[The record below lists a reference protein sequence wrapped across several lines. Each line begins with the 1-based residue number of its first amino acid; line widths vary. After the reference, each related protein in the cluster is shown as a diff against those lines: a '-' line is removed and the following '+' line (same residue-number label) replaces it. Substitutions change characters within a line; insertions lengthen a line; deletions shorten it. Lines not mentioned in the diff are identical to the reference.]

1 MPKRNHKNND
11 AGQKLFG
18 RKIASS
24 SFRKFITAA
33 LTTLIVF
40 LLLLWRLQP
49 QQVSLR
55 PGDTAVQTITANR
68 AAVYVDVEETER
80 LRQEAAN
87 SISPVYSRDANATA
101 VAERTVFDIFAAAQ
115 TVRNDEALATA
126 LDKVD
131 RLRDQLD
138 VSLSPQTLRLL
149 VKMQEGAFERRKASI
164 VEIVREQMVG
174 EIRSNT
180 DDLKNAREKAAAA
193 ADKLDISTQ
202 FKQME
207 AELAKVALCNNLI
220 YDGQATEEKRQ
231 QAARQVE
238 EQRRQLQPGDILISP
253 GETVTRRHLAM
264 FEALGLVQPT
274 IDYTQALA
282 LLLLV
287 ISLTL
292 SIVIYLFRFA
302 PQVHRDERLFYTLCA
317 SIVLAVLIIRL
328 LEGSPYYLIWALTT
342 ATTLAM
348 FLSVVISSEV
358 AVAAVIF
365 IAIVVGS
372 MTAGGD
378 TRLLITTA
386 ICGMAAAY
394 AVPTGHTRTTMV
406 TRASLLTAFIN
417 PAVLGIS
424 SKVLGM
430 NIAYEQLGVAAAAG
444 LASAILAFGLVM
456 VIQRPL
462 RLITEMRLIE
472 LLNPNEALLKEL
484 LTEAPG
490 SYQSSV
496 MVANL
501 AEPAAEAIGANGLL
515 TRTCCMYHDIGKLKR
530 PLFFGENQFGTENPH
545 DHLSPH
551 LSALV
556 LISHVKEGMELAE
569 DAGLPAEIAA
579 VIPEHHG
586 TSLVSYLYR
595 KAAAEAEDPD
605 EVREADFRYDGP
617 RPQSRET
624 AIVMLADTVEA
635 AARTMEDPQPQRIE
649 ELVDRL
655 VDAKIEDGQ
664 LDEAPLTFHD
674 ITTIKASFIHTL
686 NRMFHHR
693 TRYPDNFL
701 PENMRGLTGPKP
713 DENSA
718 SEGENSSSGSP
729 D

>member
-1 MPKRNHKNND
+1 MPKHNNKHNEVEH
-11 AGQKLFG
+11 KLFG
-18 RKIASS
+18 RKIQSS
-24 SFRKFITAA
+24 TFRKFITTV
-33 LTTLIVF
+33 LTTLMVF

-49 QQVSLR
+49 ERVSLS
-55 PGDTAVQTITANR
+55 PGDEATQTITANR
-68 AAVYVDVEETER
+68 AAVYVDVEETAR

-87 SISPVYSRDANATA
+87 SVSPVYNRDTNALA
-101 VAERTVFDIFAAAQ
+101 VAERTVSDIFAAAK
-115 TVRNDEALATA
+115 TVRNDESLTTA

-131 RLRDQLD
+131 RLREQLD
-138 VSLSPQTLRLL
+138 VSLSPETLRLL
-149 VKMQEGAFERRKASI
+149 IEMQEGAFERRKASI
-164 VEIVREQMVG
+164 IEIVREQMAG

-180 DDLKNAREKAAAA
+180 DDLTNVQQKAAAA
-193 ADKLDISTQ
+193 AEKLHIASQ
-202 FKQME
+202 FKRME
-207 AELAKVALCNNLI
+207 AELAKLALRNNLI
-220 YDGQATEEKRQ
+220 YDPLATEEKRE

-253 GETVTRRHLAM
+253 GETVSQRHLAM
-264 FEALGLVQPT
+264 FQALGLVQPT

-282 LLLLV
+282 SLLLI

-292 SIVIYLFRFA
+292 TIVIYIFRFA
-302 PQVHRDERLFYTLCA
+302 PQAHRDERLFYTLCA
-317 SIVLAVLIIRL
+317 SIVLAVLIVRL
-328 LEGSPYYLIWALTT
+328 LEGNPFYPIWALTT
-342 ATTLAM
+342 VTTLAM
-348 FLSVVISSEV
+348 FLSVVINSEV

-365 IAIVVGS
+365 IAIVIGS

-386 ICGMAAAY
+386 ICGLAAAY
-394 AVPTGHTRTTMV
+394 AVPTGHTKTTMV
-406 TRASLLTAFIN
+406 TRASLLTAVIN

-430 NIAYEQLGVAAAAG
+430 NIAYQQLGVAAIAG
-444 LASAILAFGLVM
+444 LASAILAFGLIM

-472 LLNPNEALLKEL
+472 LLNPNEPLLKEL

-530 PLFFGENQFGTENPH
+530 PLFFAENQFGTENPH

-556 LISHVKEGMELAE
+556 LISHVKEGMEMAE
-569 DAGLPAEIAA
+569 EAGLPAEIAA

-624 AIVMLADTVEA
+624 AIIMLADTVEA

-655 VDAKIEDGQ
+655 VDARIEDGQ

-674 ITTIKASFIHTL
+674 ITTIKQSFIYTL

-701 PENMRGLTGPKP
+701 PENVRGLTGPKP
-713 DENSA
+713 DEAPNSEEANSA
-718 SEGENSSSGSP
+718 SES
-729 D
+729 